1 MSKKQMGQMDLVTG
15 ELLEGLVVLVPKKK
29 TNGFVE
35 GWFAVAN
42 QAGAI
47 VAKSDLG
54 LGEHRVLWMLFSH
67 LDFENHLAINQAE
80 IARELGMQRQH
91 VQRAIKRL
99 MELEVLIEGKKN
111 GQNRTY
117 QLNPTFGWKGSAKNH
132 LAALKAQRKARMKA
146 AKITGVVKTPPSETN
161 PEK

>member
-1 MSKKQMGQMDLVTG
+1 MGTKQMGQMDLGTG
-15 ELLEGLVVLVPKKK
+15 ELLDGLVVLVTKKK
-29 TNGFVE
+29 INGFAE

-47 VAKSDLG
+47 FAKSDLG

-99 MELEVLIEGKKN
+99 MELEVLVEGKKN

-117 QLNPTFGWKGSAKNH
+117 KLNPEFGWKGSGDNH
-132 LAALKAQRKARMKA
+132 RKALDDHRKARMRA
-146 AKITGVVKTPPSETN
+146 AKITGVVKTPPADTKD
-161 PEK
+161 PK